1 LFQPEDDVTRTAWI
15 IVGLCAAT
23 LAPAQVA
30 MPPDAP
36 PAPVPPDLSRPD
48 FEAMKNQPPRP
59 PEDLPAAARAAY
71 EAAVGNDACPDATGR
86 LIEAYIA
93 DYPRQKALA
102 TEDGRGLSIWWR
114 SAGFK
119 AYRAAYD
126 CFVINRFT
134 QAADAFQATGRR
146 GYRWCG
152 QDSFDLR
159 DALRPGDDELLEELL
174 DSILQLIWLSDD
186 DSGDAEPFSPRAV
199 RGILAFDDHY
209 AFVDLAPIFR
219 FNALDILRVSG
230 VIAAEESDEL
240 KRLEKSLPQDQI
252 GMVRGLGYYYDD
264 NKRYS
269 GGLYPSFRYADDYCH
284 GQPSTHGK

>member
-1 LFQPEDDVTRTAWI
+1 MTRTAWI

-23 LAPAQVA
+23 LAPAQVP

-36 PAPVPPDLSRPD
+36 SAPVPPDLSRPD
-48 FEAMKNQPPRP
+48 FEAMKNQPPRL
-59 PEDLPAAARAAY
+59 PEALPAAARAAY
-71 EAAVGNDACPDATGR
+71 EAAATDKACPDATDA
-86 LIEAYIA
+86 LIEIYIA
-93 DYPRQKALA
+93 DYPRQKALQRA
-102 TEDGRGLSIWWR
+102 NSRKIYRWWLDVGLE
-114 SAGFK
+114 

-126 CFVINRFT
+126 CFVIDRFT
-134 QAADAFQATGRR
+134 QAADAFQAAGRR

-159 DALRPGDDELLEELL
+159 YALRPGDDELLEELL

-186 DSGDAEPFSPRAV
+186 DRSDAVPFSPRAA
-199 RGILAFDDHY
+199 RRILAFNEQYD
-209 AFVDLAPIFR
+209 FVDLAPIFR

-252 GMVRGLGYYYDD
+252 GMVRGLGYYNDD

-269 GGLYPSFRYADDYCH
+269 GGLYPSLRYADDHCH